1 MKERMCI
8 STSKWKGSLMTKYV
22 VLEIIDRDTE
32 YLVYETFEEA
42 VEALREAYEE
52 ICSER
57 TIYNSYIDED
67 GVYAWANGT
76 FLYDWQII
84 SV

>member
-1 MKERMCI
+1 
-8 STSKWKGSLMTKYV
+8 MTKYV
-22 VLEIIDRDTE
+22 VLEIIDRE
-32 YLVYETFEEA
+32 VNHLVYETFEEA

-52 ICSER
+52 ICSEH
-57 TIYNSYIDED
+57 TIYNSDIDED
-67 GVYAWANGT
+67 GMCAWANGK